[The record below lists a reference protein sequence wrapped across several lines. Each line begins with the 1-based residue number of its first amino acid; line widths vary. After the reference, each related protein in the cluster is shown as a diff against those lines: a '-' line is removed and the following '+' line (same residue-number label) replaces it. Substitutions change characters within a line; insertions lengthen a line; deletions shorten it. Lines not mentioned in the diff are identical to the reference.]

1 MNKLNIS
8 KLITSVLVISIIAVA
23 IEGISK
29 IDFKSVKFKKSSK
42 EVHDILLQD
51 NYLVEIENINLKD
64 SLNNYFLVD
73 SRSSFD
79 FTNGHIDGA
88 VNIFAPTFLESETIR
103 LLKKKEKE
111 GKTIVLYS
119 HTRQDANGCWCL
131 LTKLGFDNIKIL
143 NTKTAFINNNFEVT
157 PFKAEILKY
166 DITKYLKESNEV
178 KKVEIKIEAPKP
190 QVKVVKPEKKVKVEI
205 EEGGC

>member
-8 KLITSVLVISIIAVA
+8 KLITSVLVLSILAVA

-42 EVHDILLQD
+42 EVHEKLIKS
-51 NYLVEIENINLKD
+51 NYLLEIENIISKD

-79 FTNGHIDGA
+79 FTNGHLDGA
-88 VNIFAPTFLESETIR
+88 VNIFAPTFLENKTIK

-111 GKTIVLYS
+111 GKIIVIYS

-131 LTKLGFDNIKIL
+131 LTKLGFSNIKIL
-143 NTKTAFINNNFEVT
+143 NAKTTFNNNNFEVS

-166 DITKYLKESNEV
+166 NIPKYLKESNEV
-178 KKVEIKIEAPKP
+178 KKVEVKIKTPKP
-190 QVKVVKPEKKVKVEI
+190 QVKEIKPEKKIKIEI